1 MGLQD
6 REERALAEIEQ
17 RLAEDDPR
25 FAARLDHTR
34 SWHRIPRP
42 VLLGAALVATYVVGL
57 LAVIAGV
64 TLSSVP
70 LIALGAVVITAF
82 PAAVAA
88 RAWRAHRRP

>member
-1 MGLQD
+1 
-6 REERALAEIEQ
+6 
-17 RLAEDDPR
+17 
-25 FAARLDHTR
+25 
-34 SWHRIPRP
+34 
-42 VLLGAALVATYVVGL
+42 VGL

-88 RAWRAHRRP
+88 RAWRAYRHP